1 MASSRS
7 NTHTATASNRR
18 RMANWPVAGAGEK
31 KYSPLEEEK
40 HTHSHSRSM
49 RRMASSWGRQ
59 VTTEA
64 PKYARDT
71 LGLIIFFV

>member
-31 KYSPLEEEK
+31 KYSPLEEKTHTQPQQK
-40 HTHSHSRSM
+40 HEED
-49 RRMASSWGRQ
+49 GQQLGQ